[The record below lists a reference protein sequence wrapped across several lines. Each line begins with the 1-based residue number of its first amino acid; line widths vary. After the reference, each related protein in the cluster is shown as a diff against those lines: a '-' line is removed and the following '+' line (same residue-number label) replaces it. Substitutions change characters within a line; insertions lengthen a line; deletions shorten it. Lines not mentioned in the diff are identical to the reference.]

1 MSTIRIKTKDQQLSI
16 YSAPVIT
23 SGDADIDY
31 LYVDFD
37 PTWDEFTE
45 RYAVFYIDKNDPY
58 QVAIENGKCPLI
70 KAVTEKEGT
79 FYFGIWARTTSVEK
93 IKTSSI
99 LKYEILP
106 GVPTDGVTMSTWDS
120 FWANLISGANLFKD
134 KKIEPNPPVFQTYNM
149 TSAESMFYNSNV
161 ENLVI
166 SVNKVSNLT
175 CFTTYCSNLKTVT
188 FLDISNSMT
197 SLEGAFGFCYKLER
211 INGEIDMTNFSER
224 GLWNTFEQCSSLKY
238 LRIKPNTRSYEID
251 LVFSPDLSRESII
264 SVLESSRE
272 ITETKTD
279 RFNSAVYSSDLDSY
293 IMAAVSKGWT
303 VAFAASNGIIQSIF
317 EPETEATE

>member
-58 QVAIENGKCPLI
+58 QVAIENGQCPLI
-70 KAVTEKEGT
+70 KAITERVGT

-106 GVPTDGVTMSTWDS
+106 GVPTDGVAVSTWDT
-120 FWANLISGANLFKD
+120 FWSNINSGSNMFSN
-134 KKIEPNPPVFQTYNM
+134 KKIEPNPPIFQTYNM
-149 TSAESMFYNSNV
+149 TSAEAMFNSSNV
-161 ENLVI
+161 ENIVI
-166 SVNKVSNLT
+166 SINKVSSLKN
-175 CFTTYCSNLKTVT
+175 FTYYCAYLKTVT
-188 FLDISNSMT
+188 FLDISNATT
-197 SLEGAFGFCYKLER
+197 SIENAFGFCSKLER
-211 INGEIDMTNFSER
+211 INGEIDMTNFSSR
-224 GLWNTFEQCSSLKY
+224 GLWSTFDRCSSLEY
-238 LRIKPNTRSYEID
+238 LRIKPNTRSYKID
-251 LVFSPDLSRESII
+251 MTDCSALSRESVI

-272 ITETKTD
+272 IAETQID

-293 IMAAVSKGWT
+293 IMAAVAKGWT
-303 VAFAASNGIIQSIF
+303 VAFGSTTF